1 MIQRIGRYIGQQ
13 LWRFFLWGYGWKRDR
28 YSRLGIPVVRWQD
41 PLSMLWYSENTALK
55 LLKVQLIDQVI
66 QK

>member
-1 MIQRIGRYIGQQ
+1 MIHRIGHYIGQQ
-13 LWRFFLWGYGWKRDR
+13 LWSFFLWGYGWKRDR
-28 YSRLGIPVVRWQD
+28 YLRLGKSVIRWQD

-55 LLKVQLIDQVI
+55 LLKVQIIDQII